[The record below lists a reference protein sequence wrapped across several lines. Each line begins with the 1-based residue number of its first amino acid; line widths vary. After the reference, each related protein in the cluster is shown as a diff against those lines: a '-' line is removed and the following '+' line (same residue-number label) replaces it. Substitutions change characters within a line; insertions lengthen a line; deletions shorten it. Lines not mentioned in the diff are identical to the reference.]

1 MEFGVFCHFGINTFN
16 NLEWSDGTKS
26 PSSFNPTRLDCEQW
40 VRVAKEA
47 GAKYMVLTCKHH
59 DGFCLWQTKTTDYS
73 VKASPYK
80 NGMGDVVA
88 EFVAACRKHGMKFG
102 FYLSPWDRHEPRYK
116 DKVAYD
122 QFYAAQLTELVM
134 QYALKDEIFEL
145 WFDGA
150 GSAGREYDWNLFMGV
165 IEQFQPHA
173 NRFNMCNPTIRW
185 VGNEGGYAPYPN
197 WNVTRHNGQQVWMP
211 AECDVPIRLR
221 HWFHH
226 VGLWGIIY
234 RFSLMSTKKLVT
246 LYERSIG
253 HGANLLLN
261 LAPTREGLFSKTDVN
276 RVLSLSREIRRRYE
290 TPLAGTNGTG
300 TEIVLHLPEPSL
312 VNATIAQEDIREGER
327 VRSYCI
333 EANIAGKW
341 QVVKTLE
348 PTISIGHKKIDK
360 FSFPI
365 HTNALRLVILQW
377 DDKPIIQ
384 SFRAFRF

>member
-16 NLEWSDGTKS
+16 NLEWSDGTKD

-59 DGFCLWQTKTTDYS
+59 DGFCLWQSETTDYS

-80 NGMGDVVA
+80 NGNGDVVA

-102 FYLSPWDRHEPRYK
+102 FYLSPWDRHETRYM

-122 QFYAAQLTELVM
+122 QFYAAQLRELVTR
-134 QYALKDEIFEL
+134 YAQKDEIFEL

-150 GSAGREYDWNLFMGV
+150 GSAGREYDWDLFMGV
-165 IEQFQPHA
+165 IQQYQSRA
-173 NRFNMCNPTIRW
+173 IRFNMCNPTIRW

-197 WNVTRHNGQQVWMP
+197 WNVTTCNHQQVWMP

-226 VGLWGIIY
+226 TGLWGIIY
-234 RFSLMSTKKLVT
+234 RLSLLSTKKLVT
-246 LYERSIG
+246 LYEKSVG

-261 LAPTREGLFSKTDVN
+261 IAPTREGLFSKIDVK
-276 RVLSLSREIRRRYE
+276 RVLSLAREIRRRYG
-290 TPLAGTNGTG
+290 TPLAGAAGTG
-300 TEIVLHLPEPSL
+300 KEIVLKLPATTL
-312 VNATIAQEDIREGER
+312 VNATIAQEDIREGEQ
-327 VRSYCI
+327 VKAYHL
-333 EANIAGKW
+333 EADIGGHW
-341 QVVKTLE
+341 ERVKTLE

-360 FSFPI
+360 FARPVQTS
-365 HTNALRLVILQW
+365 ALKLVISEAAGNPL
-377 DDKPIIQ
+377 IQ
-384 SFRAFRF
+384 SFRAFKI

>member
-16 NLEWSDGTKS
+16 NLEWSDGTKN

-59 DGFCLWQTKTTDYS
+59 DGFCLWQTDTTDYS
-73 VKASPYK
+73 VKASPFK
-80 NGMGDVVA
+80 DGKGDVVA

-122 QFYAAQLTELVM
+122 QFYVAQLTELVTR
-134 QYALKDEIFEL
+134 YAKKDEIFEL

-150 GSAGREYDWNLFMGV
+150 GSTGREYDWDLFMGV
-165 IEQFQPHA
+165 IQQYQSRA
-173 NRFNMCNPTIRW
+173 IRFNMCNPTIRW

-197 WNVTRHNGQQVWMP
+197 WNLITHDNQQVWMS

-226 VGLWGIIY
+226 TGLWGIIY
-234 RFSLMSTKKLVT
+234 RLSLMSTKKLVT
-246 LYERSIG
+246 LYERSVG

-261 LAPTREGLFSKTDVN
+261 IAPTREGLFSKTDVK
-276 RVLSLSREIRRRYE
+276 RVLSLGREIRRRYG
-290 TPLAGTNGTG
+290 TPLAGTAGTG
-300 TEIVLHLPEPSL
+300 REIVLILPEPAL
-312 VNATIAQEDIREGER
+312 VNATITQEDILEGER
-327 VRSYCI
+327 VKAYHI
-333 EANIAGKW
+333 EGKIGNQW
-341 QVVKTLE
+341 KTLQTQE

-360 FSFPI
+360 LTRPI
-365 HTNALRLVILQW
+365 QVSALKLVILESVG
-377 DDKPIIQ
+377 DPLIQ
-384 SFRAFRF
+384 SFKAFKI